1 MRILSIFI
9 IQFLF
14 FNSLAF
20 GFCQDLY
27 KQEINKLNDGLR
39 ALGNNPAA
47 GQVLRRKNSL
57 TIISDVLFD
66 ISQNNIKGP
75 ATQKYSQMTGVN
87 PRSIHNIL
95 RRANKRDDLCT
106 RGVLLDSSEI
116 EDLIKNGKLN

>member
-47 GQVLRRKNSL
+47 GQVIRRRDSL
-57 TIISDVLFD
+57 AIIRDVLAD
-66 ISQNNIKGP
+66 IDQNNIKGP
-75 ATQKYSQMTGVN
+75 ASLKYSQMTGIN
-87 PRSIHNIL
+87 PRSIHNLL

-106 RGVLLDSSEI
+106 RGVLLDSSEV
-116 EDLIKNGKLN
+116 EELIKNGKLN